1 MLCVAARTD
10 TELLILL
17 LVSYLELAVRC
28 FVCGERFVW
37 VQAVTFISLSFCP
50 AAHTEIQTH
59 ITQTHITRTHIT
71 QTHITQTHIT
81 QTHIIQTHI
90 SNTVTHNTE
99 ERGSCLLH
107 WSVPHLDSSWI
118 IQFVID
124 VLLTRP
130 REWYVKLIGGTS
142 EWHDQEHD
150 MGHVI
155 WHDMTLWQHYWVV
168 TSLQASKH
176 WYWCCEIGSPGT
188 ILTLLLLSRILTL
201 LRRRLQR
208 ISMFVRSHW
217 THIPL
222 IVWVIAS
229 DMIWTGTKCW
239 VIISHYHG
247 SDIKTR

>member
-1 MLCVAARTD
+1 MKHFFIKIKSTQIEGWIIMLCVAARTD

-59 ITQTHITRTHIT
+59 ITQTHI
-71 QTHITQTHIT
+71 
-81 QTHIIQTHI
+81 IQTHI

-130 REWYVKLIGGTS
+130 RE
-142 EWHDQEHD
+142 
-150 MGHVI
+150 
-155 WHDMTLWQHYWVV
+155 
-168 TSLQASKH
+168 
-176 WYWCCEIGSPGT
+176 
-188 ILTLLLLSRILTL
+188 
-201 LRRRLQR
+201 
-208 ISMFVRSHW
+208 
-217 THIPL
+217 
-222 IVWVIAS
+222 
-229 DMIWTGTKCW
+229 
-239 VIISHYHG
+239 
-247 SDIKTR
+247 